1 VTNEAFS
8 FDRRTL
14 PTESRWALEA
24 NAGTG
29 KTWTIQQL
37 VTHCLADPTLAPSEI
52 VVVTFTRSA
61 AAELR
66 SRIRGA
72 VAEAAAGA
80 SGTPGP
86 LEYSPKERARLRR
99 AVGNIAQLRVTTIHR
114 FAQQA
119 LATLGVPV
127 GKLSDEAS
135 STSFVEGTLNDVIR
149 TFDQST
155 LAALQLGDPTFR
167 TRALEA
173 LTVLANNPGALAFA
187 SLPGPV
193 DALLIDLILKTRTAL
208 EEKKRLLGLASY
220 DDLLTNLASRLE
232 VDENC
237 RRIAS
242 TIKVLLIDEFQD
254 TDGLQWEIFDRLA
267 QAGHLKM
274 FVTVGDPKQ
283 AIYGF
288 RGGDVQVYR
297 EAVDENARTLRKNY
311 RSSQELLDANN
322 AFFEGASFGSE
333 LSRTIV
339 DGIEI
344 EPARISYQE
353 VEAAGPFSEYP
364 MSPSWE
370 FRLVGSG
377 TAPIIKRAIS
387 RDLVAYI
394 NSVVGHD
401 EIPSISGTER
411 VVDGVRLATYSDLC
425 ILVTSNLLGKQL
437 AKDLQLAG
445 IPATMLGGANVFSS
459 EAATQWTY
467 VLEAL
472 ADPSNPSSARLL
484 ALSWFGGEPASVASE
499 LRDDD
504 QWLTRW
510 VQRIARWR
518 EQFFFDRAS
527 FFTTVLEESG
537 VREHLANFEMAE
549 RNLTDLDH
557 IAEILRTRT
566 NDDLELLISYMVAAS
581 PDGDGESSENPD
593 LGGAEWARRIERDTS
608 AVKIMTVHR
617 AKGLEFP
624 IVLLPYLSAPR
635 TSTKSIKAYRVKKD
649 GQPITVVDLTT
660 KSGTPGFDVKKA
672 LDAAEIYRK
681 GYVAF
686 TRAEF
691 RNVAWTWEPAST
703 NTPLFKNQQERL
715 QLVAKYPTLFT
726 ASDASDPSS
735 PVVTPPSVE
744 HVPRPIARAEFSR
757 LLDQPDERY
766 SFTEFT
772 RKLSHRSSMISSD
785 EGDAPTRG
793 DFEPTT
799 SEGELDEAGD
809 PFVTVR
815 SSKYIGVAVHRV
827 LQHVDLARPD
837 RRQAIEEQLQEA
849 ALHGGLHLT
858 EDDFDQLVQLV
869 ERCLESNLGA
879 IANHQRLDAF
889 GAGSLLPEFG
899 FDFLVCDRGDHERVR
914 VARME
919 ELLQL
924 LRTYLGDDPTYSSW
938 LTSLS
943 VFDTELSGM
952 LTGSIDAVLGWEE
965 GGTARF
971 VITDYKTNLLKDEH
985 SRERYNKPQLI
996 AAMDEH
1002 HYQLQAILYLVA
1014 LHRYLRSRIAGY
1026 DYDRNIAGA
1035 TYLFLRGMQPS
1046 THGSG
1051 VVAMTPPKELIEK
1064 ISNLFDGGHH
1074 D

>member
-1 VTNEAFS
+1 MTTEDFT
-8 FDRRTL
+8 FDRQTL
-14 PTESRWALEA
+14 PTERRWALEA

-37 VTHCLADPTLAPSEI
+37 VTHCLANPTIAPSEI

-80 SGTPGP
+80 SGAA
-86 LEYSPKERARLRR
+86 EYSPEEQALLRR
-99 AVGNIAQLRVTTIHR
+99 AVSNIAQLRVTTIHR

-135 STSFVEGTLNDVIR
+135 STHFVEGTLNDVIR
-149 TFDQST
+149 SLDETT
-155 LAALQLGDPTFR
+155 LSALQGGDPTFR
-167 TRALEA
+167 TRARDA
-173 LTVLANNPGALAFA
+173 LTVLANNPGAVPIA
-187 SLPGPV
+187 SQPGLV
-193 DALLIDLILKTRTAL
+193 DDLLIQLILKTRSAL
-208 EEKKRLLGLASY
+208 EDKKRLLGLASY
-220 DDLLTNLASRLE
+220 DDLLTSLAARLE
-232 VDENC
+232 VEENC
-237 RRIAS
+237 QRISS

-267 QAGHLKM
+267 QADHLKM

-297 EAVDENARTLRKNY
+297 EAVEENARTLRNNY

-322 AFFEGASFGSE
+322 AFFDGASFGSE
-333 LSRTIV
+333 LSIPIV

-353 VEAAGPFSEYP
+353 VAAAGPFRAHP

-370 FRLVGSG
+370 FRLVGTG
-377 TAPIIKRAIS
+377 KAPAIKRAIS
-387 RDLVAYI
+387 RDLVTYI

-401 EIPSISGTER
+401 EIPTISGTGRE
-411 VVDGVRLATYSDLC
+411 VNSVRLATYSDLC
-425 ILVTSNLLGKQL
+425 ILVVSNLLGKQL

-445 IPATMLGGANVFSS
+445 IPATMLGGANVFST

-467 VLEAL
+467 LLEAL

-484 ALSWFGGEPASVASE
+484 ALSWFGGEPASIASE
-499 LRDDD
+499 HRDDD
-504 QWLTRW
+504 QWLALW
-510 VQRIARWR
+510 VQRIAKWR
-518 EQFFFDRAS
+518 ERFFSDRSS
-527 FFTTVLEESG
+527 FFTMVLEESG

-593 LGGAEWARRIERDTS
+593 LGGAEWARRIERDSS

-617 AKGLEFP
+617 AKGLQFP
-624 IVLLPYLSAPR
+624 IVLLPYLSAPT
-635 TSTKSIKAYRVKKD
+635 TSPKTIKAYRVKKD
-649 GQPITVVDLTT
+649 GKPFTVVDLTT
-660 KSGTPGFDVKKA
+660 SKESPGAHVKRA
-672 LDAAEIYRK
+672 LDAAETYRK

-691 RNVAWTWEPAST
+691 RNVAWTWVPAAK
-703 NTPLFKNQQERL
+703 NTPLFKDQEERL
-715 QLVAKYPTLFT
+715 QLVAKYPKLFKATT
-726 ASDASDPSS
+726 ASPTRS
-735 PVVTPPSVE
+735 PFSILAE
-744 HVPRPIARAEFSR
+744 EDQAPRPIARAELNR

-772 RKLSHRSSMISSD
+772 RKLSHRSSPTSAD
-785 EGDAPTRG
+785 EVDAPTSG
-793 DFEPTT
+793 DAEPTT
-799 SEGELDEAGD
+799 SEGELDASGD

-849 ALHGGLHLT
+849 ALHGGLHLS
-858 EDDFDQLVQLV
+858 EDDVVQLVQLI

-879 IANHQRLDAF
+879 IADHQRLDAF

-899 FDFLVCDRGDHERVR
+899 FDFLVCDRGDRERVR
-914 VARME
+914 VARMG
-919 ELLQL
+919 ELLEL
-924 LRTYLGDDPTYSSW
+924 LRTYLGSDPTYAAW
-938 LTSLS
+938 LTSLTL
-943 VFDTELSGM
+943 FDTELSGM
-952 LTGSIDAVLGWEE
+952 LTGSIDAVLGWEQD
-965 GGTARF
+965 GTARF

-985 SRERYNKPQLI
+985 GRERYGEPQLI

-1014 LHRYLRSRIAGY
+1014 LHRYLRSRIMNY

-1035 TYLFLRGMQPS
+1035 AYLFLRGMQPLVP
-1046 THGSG
+1046 GSG